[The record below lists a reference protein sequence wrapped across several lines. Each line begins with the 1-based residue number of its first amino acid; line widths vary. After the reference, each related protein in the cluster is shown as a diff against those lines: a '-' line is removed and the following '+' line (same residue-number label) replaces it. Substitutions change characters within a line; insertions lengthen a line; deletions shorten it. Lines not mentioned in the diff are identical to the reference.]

1 MKKFQR
7 GFTLIE
13 LMIVV
18 AIIGILAAI
27 AIPAY
32 QDYTIRSQVSEGIN
46 MSSEGKNSISDFY
59 AQWGRFPDTNQSA
72 GMPDGVS
79 LQGSYV
85 TEISVGTSGLMTIT
99 YGNKANAQ
107 IATQTLGIVPAFDP
121 TSPTSPIVYVCGRA
135 TVPGTMQE
143 VNGGAAGGVIN
154 VNATAATNI
163 LDKHLPTSCRTQ

>member
-1 MKKFQR
+1 MKKFQQ

-32 QDYTIRSQVSEGIN
+32 QDYTIRSQVSEGLN
-46 MSSEGKNSISDFY
+46 MSSEGKNGISDFY

-79 LQGSYV
+79 LQGTYV
-85 TEISVGTSGLMTIT
+85 SEISVSTSGLMSIT

-107 IATQTLGIVPAFDP
+107 IATQVLGITPAFDP
-121 TSPTSPIVYVCGRA
+121 TSPTSPIAWVCGRSS
-135 TVPGTMQE
+135 VPGTMQE
-143 VNGGAAGGVIN
+143 TNGGAAGPAQN
-154 VNATAATNI
+154 TNATAVTTV
-163 LDKHLPTSCRTQ
+163 LDKHLPASCRP